1 MLVKIE
7 NYFYYFI
14 LILINGENMEN
25 VIKTLRQ
32 LGLTEYESKAYLSL
46 VSLVSAKADEISK
59 HSKIPRSKIY
69 TVLEGLERKN
79 LIEIKSGRPI
89 EYVMISPDETLREYK
104 KKFDEDLDNL
114 RENVS
119 QLYESKI
126 PCVHTPITSIE
137 DNTKILQNK
146 YNLLK
151 QSKKSIFIRIGFL
164 VPSEVPIFKK
174 QIMYLLKKGIEVKIL
189 SSKNCVVNNKK
200 MDLKEIFEELPVDV
214 RYRNLPAAQLFLR
227 DNKEMI
233 LIFAESNN
241 DKIVTK
247 NMIALSNTYPTIIS
261 HYVSAFKKHW
271 N

>member
-1 MLVKIE
+1 
-7 NYFYYFI
+7 
-14 LILINGENMEN
+14 MED

-59 HSKIPRSKIY
+59 HSNIPRSKIY
-69 TVLEGLERKN
+69 MVLENLEQKG

-89 EYVMISPDETLREYK
+89 EYVMIPPDDTLTEYK
-104 KKFDEDLDNL
+104 KQFNEDIDNVK
-114 RENVS
+114 NKVS

-126 PCVHTPITSIE
+126 PRIHTPITTIE
-137 DNTKILQNK
+137 DNNKILQNK

-151 QSKKSIFIRIGFL
+151 HSNKTLLIRIGFL
-164 VPSEVPIFKK
+164 LPSEIETFKK
-174 QIMYLLKKGIEVKIL
+174 QIMFLLKKGIEIKVL
-189 SSKNCVVNNKK
+189 SSRKCMVKNSEIN
-200 MDLKEIFEELPVDV
+200 LEEIFEQLPVSV
-214 RYRNLPAAQLFLR
+214 RYRNLPSAQLFVR

-233 LIFAESNN
+233 LIFAESNKDRITTN
-241 DKIVTK
+241 

-261 HYVSAFKKHW
+261 HYVSAFEKHW